1 MKAPPTILAAVSNGL
16 ENWRHVRPPQTGINR
31 HSSYTVY
38 FSELEGWRHVR
49 PAGTT

>member
-1 MKAPPTILAAVSNGL
+1 
-16 ENWRHVRPPQTGINR
+16 VRPPRTVA
-31 HSSYTVY
+31 TVY